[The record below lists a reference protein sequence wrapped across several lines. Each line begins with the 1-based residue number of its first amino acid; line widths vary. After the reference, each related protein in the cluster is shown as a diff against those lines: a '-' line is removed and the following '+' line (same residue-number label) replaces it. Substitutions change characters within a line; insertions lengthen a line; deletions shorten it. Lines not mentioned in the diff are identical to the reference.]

1 MGKKSKILLGCLM
14 IVIALLF
21 LFPVIWI
28 VSTSFKTET
37 EVLRGGMSLIP
48 QTPTLESFRDSL
60 LNPATA
66 KQMPILRWVLNS
78 VIVAVAYT
86 GINLLVSSMSAFAF
100 ARLEFKG
107 RNVLFMLLL
116 TTMMVPPIVTMVPLY
131 KMMVEF
137 KWVNTLLA
145 MIFPGTANALAM
157 FLIRQFMEGIPKDLD
172 EAARI
177 DGAGLFKIYS
187 RVIMPICKPAVIV
200 SGLFVMLG
208 NWNDF
213 LWPSIVTN
221 SVDMRTLPAG
231 LRVLQ
236 AANQTSYV
244 KLAVAAVV
252 SAVPIF
258 IIYLF
263 AQKYFIK
270 GISMSGGV
278 KG

>member
-1 MGKKSKILLGCLM
+1 MGKKSKVFLGCLM

-48 QTPTLESFRDSL
+48 QIPTLESFRDSL
-60 LNPATA
+60 FNPAVA

>member
-1 MGKKSKILLGCLM
+1 M